1 MKLTRILFAAAL
13 AALALPLS
21 AQQGGTNNM
30 DILRDKLKGDRK
42 VIVASNMKLSESE
55 GKNFW
60 PIYDAYQTELRGLN
74 DKMVKLIQDYA
85 DVYNKGKA
93 SNEAARDLIH
103 RSLAIDMEETSLRK
117 TYVGKMQHAGVS
129 DVQVARWAQIENKI
143 RAAVRYDLA
152 SSIPLVE

>member
-1 MKLTRILFAAAL
+1 MKLTRVLFAAAL

-30 DILRDKLKGDRK
+30 EILRDKLKGDRK
-42 VIVASNMKLSESE
+42 VIVAANMKLSEAE
-55 GKNFW
+55 GKTFW
-60 PIYDAYQTELRGLN
+60 PIYDAYQSELRGLN

-85 DVYNKGKA
+85 EVYNKGKVSNA
-93 SNEAARDLIH
+93 SARELLH
-103 RSLAIDMEETSLRK
+103 RSLAIDGEETNLRK
-117 TYVGKMQHAGVS
+117 TYVAKMQHAGVS
-129 DVQVARWAQIENKI
+129 DVQIARWAQIENKI